1 MDYTVFTYAVDK
13 ILLFRQCMK
22 VGRYCHSLETFRG
35 NEHDGR
41 VSDLEGTEEVYS
53 PLLLLLLLSRFSR
66 PDTNPSRARMTLS
79 LNC

>member
-1 MDYTVFTYAVDK
+1 MILSTYAVDK
-13 ILLFRQCMK
+13 VLLFRQCMK

-53 PLLLLLLLSRFSR
+53 L
-66 PDTNPSRARMTLS
+66 PDTQIPPGHA
-79 LNC
+79 

>member
-22 VGRYCHSLETFRG
+22 VDRYCHSLETFRG

-41 VSDLEGTEEVYS
+41 VSDLEGTEKVYS
-53 PLLLLLLLSRFSR
+53 PLLLLLLSHFSR
-66 PDTNPSRARMTLS
+66 PDASPSRARVTLS

>member
-1 MDYTVFTYAVDK
+1 
-13 ILLFRQCMK
+13 MK

-53 PLLLLLLLSRFSR
+53 LLLLSRFSR
-66 PDTNPSRARMTLS
+66 PDMNPSRARMTLS
-79 LNC
+79 LTS